1 MPETGAANI
10 EVAHHL
16 NEGTA
21 REHRQPSRWHEMLE
35 IAEAI
40 VLALVAVTTAW
51 SGYQAARW
59 DGRQSVLYERST
71 RLRVEAQGLEV
82 RSNQER
88 MFDAANVANWLKAQA
103 QGQTELAS
111 IFERRF
117 LPEFKPAFEA
127 WKQTDP
133 IHNPNAPAGPA
144 LMPGYRNSKA
154 EQAAKLNDEASELF
168 EEGTRA
174 RERAD
179 AYVRVT
185 VLLATVL
192 LLTAIS
198 QRFKVHRVR
207 VTLVVIAFLLLL
219 IPLWRM
225 LTLPRA

>member
-1 MPETGAANI
+1 MPETGGANI

-16 NEGTA
+16 NEGTS
-21 REHRQPSRWHEMLE
+21 REHSHPSRWHEMLE

-51 SGYQAARW
+51 SGYQAALW
-59 DGRQSVLYERST
+59 DGRQSVLYEHST

-82 RSNQER
+82 RNNQER
-88 MFDAANVANWLKAQA
+88 MYDAANVADWLKAQA
-103 QGQTELAS
+103 QGQTELAV

-117 LPEFKPAFEA
+117 LPEFRPAFEA

-144 LMPGYRNSKA
+144 LMPGYHNSKA

-198 QRFKVHRVR
+198 QRFRVHRIR